1 MVRGPAFI
9 VRRTAKRCRWI
20 PFVWRASGL
29 RCGIGSKKAE
39 GSCAPNRRKT
49 TYAFL
54 CEKSCL
60 LFVKTLEK
68 CLFRRRFCTNLFFPY
83 YTPQILSCQA
93 LQENLKSRAFPKSLL
108 FGFGQA
114 NLPKSLEKEG
124 ILWYNIMRRP
134 RKSREGCSIDGRVD
148 SETDF
153 PLPADCRNRQASFQ
167 SNEPERC
174 GGYV

>member
-1 MVRGPAFI
+1 MQNAIVYLSVFLLHEELFTVQEDASEAKKPKDRVPRTEERRPMLFCAKNPASSLPKPWKN
-9 VRRTAKRCRWI
+9 AY
-20 PFVWRASGL
+20 SG
-29 RCGIGSKKAE
+29 A
-39 GSCAPNRRKT
+39 
-49 TYAFL
+49 
-54 CEKSCL
+54 
-60 LFVKTLEK
+60 V
-68 CLFRRRFCTNLFFPY
+68 FCTNLFFSY

-114 NLPKSLEKEG
+114 NPPKSLEKEG

-134 RKSREGCSIDGRVD
+134 RNSREGCSIDGRVD

-153 PLPADCRNRQASFQ
+153 PLSADCRNRQASFQ